1 MFYALK
7 AFSVELEGTVIYR
20 CRYKNQA
27 LYAMSSMMVR
37 SIDLGSD
44 GFSLNPSA
52 TTQGQD

>member
-27 LYAMSSMMVR
+27 LYATSSIMVR
-37 SIDLGSD
+37 SIDLESD